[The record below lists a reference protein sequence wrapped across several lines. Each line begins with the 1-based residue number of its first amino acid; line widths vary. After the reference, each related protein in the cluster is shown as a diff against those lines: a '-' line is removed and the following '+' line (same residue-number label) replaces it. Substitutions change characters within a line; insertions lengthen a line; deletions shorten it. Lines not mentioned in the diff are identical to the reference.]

1 MVFITV
7 TPEEIVATARAEL
20 FTKVASLETAKELFK
35 RTVSQV
41 EIEIFSYCNRTCWF
55 CPNSLVD
62 RRSSNQFMHED
73 LYLRIVND
81 LADIAY
87 DRVVTYSRY
96 NEPLSD
102 RIILKRLRQAR
113 IRLPN
118 AHLTTFTNGDY
129 LTREYLE
136 ELRDSGLNSI
146 NIMTY
151 LGNTARYSDVEM
163 LTAMTNKVKQLGL
176 PCEFSEAKEGVGYAA
191 ELRYPGMRVKLLSR
205 NFERTGVD
213 RGGQVPIG
221 SYRRESWC
229 PVVFKHFY
237 VDWNGCVVPCCNIR
251 SDIREHEA
259 HVVADLNDG
268 RTIFEA
274 YAASALV
281 DWRRSLF
288 NYETKKAPC
297 SSCSHSVPQDTPEM
311 RALIAQI
318 GNDFIT

>member
-1 MVFITV
+1 MAFITV
-7 TPEEIVATARAEL
+7 TPEEIAATARAEL
-20 FTKVASLETAKELFK
+20 FTKVTSPETAKELFK
-35 RTVSQV
+35 KTVSQV

-55 CPNSLVD
+55 CPNSFID
-62 RRSSNQFMHED
+62 RRSSNQFMRED
-73 LYLRIVND
+73 LYLRIID
-81 LADIAY
+81 ELADIEY

-102 RIILKRLRQAR
+102 RIILERLRQAR
-113 IRLPN
+113 RRLPN

-129 LTREYLE
+129 LTGEYLD
-136 ELRDSGLNSI
+136 ELRDAGLNSI

-151 LGNTARYSDVEM
+151 LGNTVRYSDVKM
-163 LTAMTNKVKQLGL
+163 LTAMTSKIAQLGL
-176 PCEFSEAKEGVGYAA
+176 PCEFIEAKEGVGYAA
-191 ELRYPGMRVKLLSR
+191 ELRFRGMTVKLLSR

-221 SYRRESWC
+221 SYQRESWC

-237 VDWNGCVVPCCNIR
+237 VDWNGSVAPCCNIR

-268 RTIFEA
+268 LTIFEA

-288 NYETKKAPC
+288 NYGPKQAPC
-297 SSCSHSVPQDTPEM
+297 NSCSHSVPQDSPEM